1 MPRLPLFIY
10 FFNNSPLRRR
20 FPPSQIEL
28 WLCAAAALMLA
39 KNSFRHVG
47 CDALCMSE
55 IDLQRAQKKELQAA
69 TDNKSAALD
78 ASGRFSL
85 ART

>member
-1 MPRLPLFIY
+1 
-10 FFNNSPLRRR
+10 
-20 FPPSQIEL
+20 
-28 WLCAAAALMLA
+28 MLA

-69 TDNKSAALD
+69 IDNKSAALD

>member
-1 MPRLPLFIY
+1 
-10 FFNNSPLRRR
+10 
-20 FPPSQIEL
+20 
-28 WLCAAAALMLA
+28 
-39 KNSFRHVG
+39 
-47 CDALCMSE
+47 MSE

-78 ASGRFSL
+78 ASGRFSR